1 MSAASVRCYRV
12 EHRTT
17 YRYSEPV
24 TLSHQQLHLT
34 PRQLAYQR
42 SRTHEVTITPAPTYR
57 RERTDAFG
65 NPVTEIAIESAHS
78 TLEIVGRSNVEVG
91 GRELPEAD
99 KTAAWET
106 VREALAY
113 RAGWRPD
120 PLALEAT
127 EFLFESPHARVK
139 RDLRAYASD
148 CFRPGR
154 SVLEAAQALMGKI
167 HAEFKFDAEAT
178 TTTTPVMT
186 FFKQKRGVCQ
196 DFTHFMISCLR
207 STGLAARYVSGYLVN
222 AASAG
227 QTTARGR
234 GGLPCV
240 GGTVR
245 ARQRLDR
252 ARSDQQRAAFLGA
265 YYAWVG
271 PRFFRCHAVA
281 RCYQRRRGAD
291 PYGQGDGGSE
301 MIERVGMMERWNNGI
316 VEKWNQDKGSNVFH
330 HSNIPAFHFSIARL
344 LLRQAS

>member
-1 MSAASVRCYRV
+1 MSAVSVRCYRA

-24 TLSHQQLHLT
+24 TLSHQQLRLT
-34 PRQLAYQR
+34 PRHLAYQR

-113 RAGWRPD
+113 RAGWCPD

-127 EFLFESPHARVK
+127 EFLFESPHGRVK

-154 SVLEAAQALMGKI
+154 SVLEAAEALMGKI

-207 STGLAARYVSGYLVN
+207 STGLAARYVSGYLVTRS
-222 AASAG
+222 APGKQRPVGAEASH
-227 QTTARGR
+227 
-234 GGLPCV
+234 
-240 GGTVR
+240 
-245 ARQRLDR
+245 
-252 ARSDQQRAAFLGA
+252 
-265 YYAWVG
+265 AWVALFVPG
-271 PRFFRCHAVA
+271 SGWIELDPTNNVLPSWGHITLGWGRDFSDVTPL
-281 RCYQRRRGAD
+281 RGVINGGGEQTLTVKVTVEAD
-291 PYGQGDGGSE
+291 DRESS
-301 MIERVGMMERWNNGI
+301 NNGRM
-316 VEKWNQDKGSNVFH
+316 E
-330 HSNIPAFHFSIARL
+330 
-344 LLRQAS
+344 